1 MADRIGQRKAG
12 NAGTLAPGLVIT
24 TGGNDLL
31 HTQALMTVQTV
42 TFPARTFVIRKIM
55 WFVPAALGN
64 VTLDIGTLNAV
75 PVLVPRLPTILC
87 PAGFDGELGETDL
100 PAVEFI
106 AAAPGA
112 AAGVRFNGNAYV
124 LSQAAGI
131 PVAGVLVAIEVEE

>member
-1 MADRIGQRKAG
+1 MADRISIRKAG
-12 NAGTLAPGLVIT
+12 NAGLVTT

-31 HTQALMTVQTV
+31 HTQALTTVQTI

-75 PVLVPRLPTILC
+75 PALVPLLPTILC
-87 PAGFDGELGETDL
+87 LAGFDGELGEADL

-106 AAAPGA
+106 AAAPLAVA
-112 AAGVRFNGNAYV
+112 AVRFDGNAYV
-124 LSQAAGI
+124 LSQAAGV
-131 PVAGVLVAIEVEE
+131 PVAGVLVAIEVEEFGA